1 MLSLSCLFC
10 FFFRSVAGD
19 QFAMDEEES
28 FLSRSERSVLG
39 PLAYN
44 VCVLA
49 MNIGF
54 GVALLAVA
62 YLLFGLFSGHLADYA
77 TFTPTDRHRIDV
89 NINLASQALTGGLAI
104 GSIAGAYVLW
114 GEDFVGYGLVIG
126 SLLIGIGI
134 PQLHTLIGGDK
145 AASKAA
151 ALTLGAFPRAMIA
164 PLVVG
169 GLLVARDVIYR
180 LARGFQQRPIKAE
193 KMAYGTGASTESR
206 PVRTSLFAKCWEG
219 PYCREFIRVHCPIY
233 QKRQACWRQKRGC
246 YCEEDIVSGAAAKV
260 TGISLD
266 MAPDPRQ
273 NFANPPTPVVIVHDP
288 LASPGVQLGGIGGG
302 GIGSGGLRSGAGLG
316 GFNLSGQ
323 SLQSAV
329 PRKIVLS
336 LAQKRERCR
345 NCVIYNE
352 HQREKYKIFLPVVI
366 ISAIVLCAVFA
377 VPLQHNIGT
386 ILSSVDRLLSQI
398 SFNSGA
404 DRSATK
410 FWQPSAGAEWVLLGA
425 LALMLI
431 SKALQVLEWAI
442 FKIKI

>member
-1 MLSLSCLFC
+1 
-10 FFFRSVAGD
+10 
-19 QFAMDEEES
+19 MDEEES
-28 FLSRSERSVLG
+28 FLSRAERSVLG

-44 VCVLA
+44 ICVLA

-77 TFTPTDRHRIDV
+77 TFTLADKHRIDA
-89 NINLASQALTGGLAI
+89 NIHLASQALTAGLAI

-114 GEDFVGYGLVIG
+114 GEDFVGYGLVVG

-134 PQLHTLIGGDK
+134 PQLYTLIGGDK
-145 AASKAA
+145 ATSRGA
-151 ALTLGAFPRAMIA
+151 ALTLGAFPKAMIA

-169 GLLVARDVIYR
+169 GLLVVRDVAYR
-180 LARGFQQRPIKAE
+180 LIRSFQQKPVKVE
-193 KMAYGTGASTESR
+193 KMTYGTGAATESR

-260 TGISLD
+260 SGISLD
-266 MAPDPRQ
+266 MAPDPKL
-273 NFANPPTPVVIVHDP
+273 NFANPPAPVVIVHDP
-288 LASPGVQLGGIGGG
+288 LSSPGMRLADIG
-302 GIGSGGLRSGAGLG
+302 GSGGGSGAGLG

-323 SLQSAV
+323 PMQSAV

-336 LAQKRERCR
+336 MAQKKERCR

-366 ISAIVLCAVFA
+366 LGSIVLCAVFA

-386 ILSSVDRLLSQI
+386 MLSSVDRLLGQI

-425 LALMLI
+425 LALMLV
-431 SKALQVLEWAI
+431 SKALQILEWAI
-442 FKIKI
+442 FRLKI